1 MKILFLSPNQIHR
14 YNWGH
19 QLFRNEIGRHHNTV
33 YYGEGFP
40 HYNPLWSVQDII
52 KKKYGNGFPDLVM
65 TYGWRYSKDFNG
77 MGDIDIPKAHIV
89 VDYGRPQGI
98 IRQDSFHRKNKYNLL
113 FVITQ
118 NAHRLIT
125 KNTPEMPAHI
135 IPFSVDTN
143 IYKPLN
149 IPKENVVLAAFN
161 SRPDVYPNRTKI
173 RRALK
178 QLGIKVIQ
186 KRVIHNQL
194 IKAINRCKISVTSN
208 NIFASLSMRY
218 TETLACGGFLL
229 ADKPEDLE
237 SVGFEDGK
245 HLVLYTDI
253 KDFKE
258 KVKYYMNPK
267 HDSERQ
273 KIEKTGMKIV
283 RENHSCKKR
292 VEQMTKII
300 NEVLGI

>member
-1 MKILFLSPNQIHR
+1 
-14 YNWGH
+14 
-19 QLFRNEIGRHHNTV
+19 
-33 YYGEGFP
+33 
-40 HYNPLWSVQDII
+40 
-52 KKKYGNGFPDLVM
+52 
-65 TYGWRYSKDFNG
+65 
-77 MGDIDIPKAHIV
+77 
-89 VDYGRPQGI
+89 
-98 IRQDSFHRKNKYNLL
+98 
-113 FVITQ
+113 
-118 NAHRLIT
+118 
-125 KNTPEMPAHI
+125 
-135 IPFSVDTN
+135 
-143 IYKPLN
+143 
-149 IPKENVVLAAFN
+149 
-161 SRPDVYPNRTKI
+161 
-173 RRALK
+173 
-178 QLGIKVIQ
+178 
-186 KRVIHNQL
+186 
-194 IKAINRCKISVTSN
+194 
-208 NIFASLSMRY
+208 MRY